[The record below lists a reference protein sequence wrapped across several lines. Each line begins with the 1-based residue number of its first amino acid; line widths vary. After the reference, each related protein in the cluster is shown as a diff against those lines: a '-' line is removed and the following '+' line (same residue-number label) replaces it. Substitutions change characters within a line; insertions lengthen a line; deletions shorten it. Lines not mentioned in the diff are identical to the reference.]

1 MNYTKNKKML
11 AIDNFVEESDLT
23 LGIDIIDDPKF
34 KHMLH
39 KEGHG
44 HVRRHNPV
52 DPKSVKLA
60 KKYADKAYQAYL
72 NFCPEDIDK
81 NKKVWI
87 HTMHL
92 LKYTTGGSMLVHT
105 DWINDECSD
114 CILSAVVY
122 FNEDFTGGEIVFPFL
137 NDEAVIVPPKTGS
150 ALIYPATETE
160 YSHGV
165 NIVTSGTRY
174 VIGYCF
180 TTNESKAPAL
190 YKLY

>member
-1 MNYTKNKKML
+1 MKPTKNKKML
-11 AIDNFVEESDLT
+11 LIEDFVDTSDLSQ
-23 LGIDIIDDPKF
+23 GIEIIDDPKF
-34 KHMLH
+34 QHMVH

-60 KKYADKAYQAYL
+60 KKYADKAYKAYL
-72 NFCPEDIDK
+72 DYCPEYVDK
-81 NKKVWI
+81 DKKVWV

-114 CILSAVVY
+114 CVLSAVVY
-122 FNEDFTGGEIVFPFL
+122 FNDEFTGGEIVFPFL
-137 NDEAVIVPPKTGS
+137 DDKAVIIPPKTGS
-150 ALIYPATETE
+150 ILIYPALEKE

-180 TTNESKAPAL
+180 TTNESKAPGL